1 MGIRRDL
8 AGMTTSQW
16 GLLCGC
22 VFVIA
27 MGAGLGV
34 LTPKPQRQAEI
45 VSAFRSPLQASSPSP
60 PEVVVI
66 RAGRSSAPTP
76 TTSVTTPFPICGRGA
91 SDCVIDGDT
100 FQYRGDKIRIA
111 DIDAPETGGAKCASE
126 RALGDRAKHRLA
138 ELLSAG
144 DFTLAGYGSRD
155 RDQYGRALRVVYQD
169 GRSLGAVLVSEGLA
183 RPWEGRRRPWC
194 IT

>member
-8 AGMTTSQW
+8 AGMSTIQW

-27 MGAGLGV
+27 MGAGLGF
-34 LTPKPQRQAEI
+34 LTPTPQRQAEI
-45 VSAFRSPLQASSPSP
+45 VSSFRSTLQTGSPSP
-60 PEVVVI
+60 TEVEVI
-66 RAGRSSAPTP
+66 RAGRSSAPTRP
-76 TTSVTTPFPICGRGA
+76 TSDTTRFPICGRGGP
-91 SDCVIDGDT
+91 DCVIDGDT

-155 RDQYGRALRVVYQD
+155 RDQFGRALRVVYRD
-169 GRSLGAVLVSEGLA
+169 GRSIGAVLVSEGLA
-183 RPWEGRRRPWC
+183 RAWEGRRRSWC
-194 IT
+194 